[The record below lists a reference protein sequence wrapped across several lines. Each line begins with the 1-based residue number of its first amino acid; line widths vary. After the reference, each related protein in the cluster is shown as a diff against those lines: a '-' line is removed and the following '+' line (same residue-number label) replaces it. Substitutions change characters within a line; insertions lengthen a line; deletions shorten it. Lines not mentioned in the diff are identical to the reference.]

1 MYYTNYYTRIHT
13 CSYKY
18 YFLPKDSTWQSCIS
32 MKMLGVP
39 KQQVQLV
46 SRYLKWT
53 SQNIRRACTAKPVK
67 AEPTFRESQALFEIP
82 PSQTMYKQYV
92 KLK

>member
-1 MYYTNYYTRIHT
+1 VNFPK
-13 CSYKY
+13 YK
-18 YFLPKDSTWQSCIS
+18 K
-32 MKMLGVP
+32 GE
-39 KQQVQLV
+39 
-46 SRYLKWT
+46 
-53 SQNIRRACTAKPVK
+53 CTAKPVK